1 MRLEIHFS
9 NFYKNNKVY
18 RASSNNQDVYDKSI
32 SYRSAHNQIEVSTN
46 QFKPFPYKLGNIL
59 IKSKNG
65 DLYIIKEYPN
75 LIVKIHRK
83 KNDINKKIQIAAI
96 YKQLSDAKIG
106 PLVPEKFAF
115 DAPLGESPA
124 LYIVMKRYKQ
134 SLYDFI
140 KNVHPSQIPKI
151 EERIS
156 FILDKMF
163 DMGLLHIDAKPDN
176 FLVDE
181 NNEIVITDF
190 DGRFI
195 LTLSG
200 TEMENL
206 LSEESVMLDGEK
218 VDVNAHKETIL
229 DVIKIQI
236 GSDPRI
242 DSKLKLF
249 KALKERVTELLN
261 LRDVEVETDIND
273 KDLELILPSAQEVDK
288 FNTFQKV
295 LNHRDIAKNLQH
307 YRVVLKEKGGLYS
320 ILNK

>member
-140 KNVHPSQIPKI
+140 KNVHP
-151 EERIS
+151 
-156 FILDKMF
+156 
-163 DMGLLHIDAKPDN
+163 
-176 FLVDE
+176 
-181 NNEIVITDF
+181 
-190 DGRFI
+190 
-195 LTLSG
+195 
-200 TEMENL
+200 
-206 LSEESVMLDGEK
+206 
-218 VDVNAHKETIL
+218 
-229 DVIKIQI
+229 
-236 GSDPRI
+236 
-242 DSKLKLF
+242 
-249 KALKERVTELLN
+249 
-261 LRDVEVETDIND
+261 
-273 KDLELILPSAQEVDK
+273 
-288 FNTFQKV
+288 
-295 LNHRDIAKNLQH
+295 
-307 YRVVLKEKGGLYS
+307 
-320 ILNK
+320 